1 MPRDK
6 MLEECPNCSSI
17 WAPGSEE
24 WMFQQCGACGYPD
37 PSCEDFMR
45 DDDDFDYGDP
55 EPLGAEEPDYD
66 LEKPKQ

>member
-1 MPRDK
+1 
-6 MLEECPNCSSI
+6 
-17 WAPGSEE
+17 
-24 WMFQQCGACGYPD
+24 MFQQCDACGYPD

-55 EPLGAEEPDYD
+55 EPLGTEEPDYD